1 MEWKLNR
8 IKNLLQ
14 YVNPIAYVFDKD
26 LRHIDTI
33 EFKNSM
39 QVRGFLDKKN
49 IKEVIAFDE
58 KWHLVDL
65 LMANGNSLH
74 FEWI

>member
-1 MEWKLNR
+1 MKWKLNR
-8 IKNLLQ
+8 IKELIQ
-14 YVNPIAYVFDKD
+14 YANPIAYVFDKD

-39 QVRGFLDKKN
+39 QVRAFINEKDV
-49 IKEVIAFDE
+49 KEVIAFDA